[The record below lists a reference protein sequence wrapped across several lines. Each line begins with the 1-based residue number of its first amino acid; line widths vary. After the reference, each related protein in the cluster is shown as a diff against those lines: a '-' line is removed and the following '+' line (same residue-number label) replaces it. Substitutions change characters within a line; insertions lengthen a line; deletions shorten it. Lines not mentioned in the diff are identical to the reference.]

1 MMQHCRLRQKLKLNK
16 SELIK
21 ALAVYAVTDRYWLK
35 DETLAQVVEKAI
47 LGGTTFVQLRE
58 KNATDEEFL
67 QLALDVQKVC
77 KKYNVPFVINDN
89 VELAAKIGAD
99 GVHVGQSDMNALDV
113 RALVGPDKIL
123 GVSAQ
128 TVEQAVLA
136 EKQGADYLGVG
147 AVFRTSMK
155 DDADYV
161 PYETLKAIC
170 DAVTIPVVAIGGI
183 TADNMHELKGS
194 GICGVSVISSIF
206 GKEDITAAASELK
219 AKVAENF

>member
-206 GKEDITAAASELK
+206 GKEDITAAAAELK
-219 AKVAENF
+219 QKVAENF

>member
-1 MMQHCRLRQKLKLNK
+1 MK
-16 SELIK
+16 SADFNLEKSL
-21 ALAVYAVTDRYWLK
+21 ALYAVTDRHWATEQSLYEQCELALK
-35 DETLAQVVEKAI
+35 
-47 LGGTTFVQLRE
+47 GGATFLQIRE
-58 KNATDEEFL
+58 KNLDSEAFEKE
-67 QLALDVQKVC
+67 ALELFALC
-77 KKYNVPFVINDN
+77 RKYEVPFVVNDD
-89 VELAAKIGAD
+89 VALAVKIGAD
-99 GVHVGQSDMNALDV
+99 GVHVGQQDMQAQEV
-113 RALVGPDKIL
+113 RKLLGPDKIL

-128 TVEQAVLA
+128 TVEEAVLA

-147 AVFRTSMK
+147 AVFSTNMK
-155 DDADYV
+155 DDANYV

>member
-113 RALVGPDKIL
+113 HALVGPDKIL

-206 GKEDITAAASELK
+206 GKEDITAAAAELK
-219 AKVAENF
+219 KKVAENF

>member
-1 MMQHCRLRQKLKLNK
+1 MKLNK

-206 GKEDITAAASELK
+206 GKEDITAAAAELK
-219 AKVAENF
+219 KKVAENF

>member
-113 RALVGPDKIL
+113 RALVGSDKIL

-183 TADNMHELKGS
+183 TANNMHELKGS

-206 GKEDITAAASELK
+206 GKEDITAAAAELK
-219 AKVAENF
+219 KKVAENF

>member
-1 MMQHCRLRQKLKLNK
+1 MQHCRLRQKLKLNK

-113 RALVGPDKIL
+113 RALVGSDKIL

-183 TADNMHELKGS
+183 TANNMHELKGS

-206 GKEDITAAASELK
+206 GKEDITAAAAELK
-219 AKVAENF
+219 KKVAENF

>member
-1 MMQHCRLRQKLKLNK
+1 MKLNK

-113 RALVGPDKIL
+113 RALVGLDKIL

-136 EKQGADYLGVG
+136 EKQGADDLGVG
-147 AVFRTSMK
+147 AVFSTNMK

-194 GICGVSVISSIF
+194 GICGVSVISAIF

>member
-1 MMQHCRLRQKLKLNK
+1 MKLNK

-194 GICGVSVISSIF
+194 GICGVSVISAIF

>member
-1 MMQHCRLRQKLKLNK
+1 MKLNK

-206 GKEDITAAASELK
+206 GKEDITAAAAELK
-219 AKVAENF
+219 QKVAENF